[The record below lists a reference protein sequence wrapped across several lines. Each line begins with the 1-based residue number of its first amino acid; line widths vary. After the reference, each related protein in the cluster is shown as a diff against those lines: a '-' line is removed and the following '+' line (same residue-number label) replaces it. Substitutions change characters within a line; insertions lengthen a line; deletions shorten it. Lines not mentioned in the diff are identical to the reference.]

1 MKRWLFTAV
10 LKRRVVLRSEDLG
23 AVVRALIDARRAAG
37 LQHEGHVKAEVF
49 A

>member
-23 AVVRALIDARRAAG
+23 AVVRALIEARRAQG
-37 LQHEGHVKAEVF
+37 LAHEGHVKAEVCT
-49 A
+49 